1 MPRKHD
7 VVIIGAGSA
16 GLSAFKEAR
25 KYTDDVVIVDHG
37 PLGTTC
43 ARVGCMPSKV
53 MIQAADYFYER
64 KYLVERGISGADE
77 LKIHIP
83 ATMQYVRKLRDF
95 YTSGVLKYMEKLGNH
110 YVDGTAGFIEPN
122 IISVNGEH
130 LEAKSII
137 IATGTDAIIPDPWQQ
152 FRNQVLTS
160 DTIFE
165 QQDFAHEIA
174 VIGAGVIGLELGQAL
189 SRMGIDVHVFHSS
202 QTIGTLTDP
211 VVNEVA
217 VKVLREEFPIC
228 LDCKA
233 NVEKNADGKLAV
245 TAGSKS
251 LQVEQILAALGR
263 RPNFEELNLDAIG
276 VGLNDLGLPD
286 YDCATMQL
294 KDLPIFLAG
303 DVNKTRPL
311 LHEAADEGRIAG
323 FNATHDKKQRFK
335 RRTPLTIIFTQPNIA
350 IAGCSFKSLQDRD
363 IKIGE
368 VSFEDQGRA
377 RLMSKN
383 KGMLRVYADAKDAK
397 LLGAE
402 MIAPGG
408 EHIAHQLAWA
418 IQQNMTVFDVLRMPY
433 YHPTLQ
439 EGMRTALRDLAGK
452 FEQLKTDV
460 SELSLCDSESLVS

>member
-7 VVIIGAGSA
+7 VAIIGAGSA
-16 GLSAFKEAR
+16 GLSAFKEAK
-25 KYTDDVVIVDHG
+25 KYSDDVVIIDHG

-64 KYLVERGISGADE
+64 KYLAERGISGAEQLEMD
-77 LKIHIP
+77 IP
-83 ATMQYVRKLRDF
+83 ATMEYVRKLRDY
-95 YTSGVLKYMEKLGNH
+95 YTSGVLRYMQELGEH
-110 YVDGTAGFIEPN
+110 YIEGTAAFAEPN
-122 IISVNGEH
+122 VLSLNGER

-137 IATGTDAIIPDPWQQ
+137 IATGTDAIVPDPWQPFMSQ
-152 FRNQVLTS
+152 ILTS

-165 QQDFAHEIA
+165 QQDFAKEIA

-189 SRMGIDVHVFHSS
+189 SRMGIDIHVFHSS
-202 QTIGTLTDP
+202 QAIGTLTDP

-217 VKVLREEFPIC
+217 IKVLREEFPIC
-228 LDCKA
+228 LDYR
-233 NVEKNADGKLAV
+233 ADVTQNSAGQLTV

-251 LQVEQILAALGR
+251 LQVQQILAALGR

-294 KDLPIFLAG
+294 KDLPIFIAG

-335 RRTPLTIIFTQPNIA
+335 RRTSLTIVFTQPNIA
-350 IAGCSFKSLQDRD
+350 IAGRSFKSLQDQE

-418 IQQNMTVFDVLRMPY
+418 IQQDMTVFEVLRMPY

-439 EGMRTALRDLAGK
+439 EGMRTALRDLASK
-452 FEQLKTDV
+452 FEQLKANV
-460 SELSLCDSESLVS
+460 SELSLCHSESVVS